1 MRKEFL
7 VDAVHL
13 AEIGHV
19 VQENSCLDSQIV
31 SRSPQI
37 LVRVS
42 SNILRETKPRKA
54 PKLIAMKL
62 FDYHPIPRP
71 HYQGQGEKS

>member
-1 MRKEFL
+1 MLDGDAAPGRFMHKEFL

-19 VQENSCLDSQIV
+19 VQENSCLVSQIV
-31 SRSPQI
+31 SKSPQT
-37 LVRVS
+37 LARVS

-54 PKLIAMKL
+54 PKLIAMKP
-62 FDYHPIPRP
+62 FDCHPIL
-71 HYQGQGEKS
+71 